1 MYARTNGMNPAPC
14 PAREKASPRANAMRK
29 VFRRVAR
36 LGDLSVS
43 ETSGSGMRRNLVSSS
58 ALCACFVNQNYV
70 TFCIRCRSMDV
81 INTVALDIY
90 SAGAACEPSNG

>member
-36 LGDLSVS
+36 SGDLSEYVGGS
-43 ETSGSGMRRNLVSSS
+43 ETSGCGMRRNLVSSS

-81 INTVALDIY
+81 INTVALDIF
-90 SAGAACEPSNG
+90 SWSSM

>member
-36 LGDLSVS
+36 SDDLS
-43 ETSGSGMRRNLVSSS
+43 E
-58 ALCACFVNQNYV
+58 
-70 TFCIRCRSMDV
+70 
-81 INTVALDIY
+81 
-90 SAGAACEPSNG
+90 